1 MRSKRSDRDEI
12 GPTEEGL
19 YFIQRSV
26 RSIRPGGYRL
36 DLFGSFCVKTK
47 RMYLPYANNLHPQ
60 NRISNVRQP
69 SWLKDWTET
78 VRDEAKG
85 GIDLSH

>member
-1 MRSKRSDRDEI
+1 MPI
-12 GPTEEGL
+12 PTKTVGTRPKEESTL
-19 YFIQRSV
+19 AIS
-26 RSIRPGGYRL
+26 PGRYRL
-36 DLFGSFCVKTK
+36 DLFDSFRVKTK